1 MFHLP
6 DSLAICVELL
16 LPGIPLH
23 SGEGILHPDQAF
35 GFCNV
40 SPAPSA
46 YKIDKPEDS
55 TRV

>member
-6 DSLAICVELL
+6 NPLAICVKLL

-35 GFCNV
+35 GFVPCVAGTISLQN
-40 SPAPSA
+40 
-46 YKIDKPEDS
+46 
-55 TRV
+55 